1 MIVEANDP
9 VVESPTYRRTYRFS
23 PAPQHPRVALAEAAP
38 QSLKNQYHAHVEPQG
53 QARA

>member
-9 VVESPTYRRTYRFS
+9 AVESPTYHHTHHFS
-23 PAPQHPRVALAEAAP
+23 QAPQHPRVALAEAAP
-38 QSLKNQYHAHVEPQG
+38 QSLKNRYRAHVEPQG